1 MDPNKTYFTDKLSK
15 WIGWIDFKAVMIL
28 MILLFQINNMA
39 HFNNLRFNA
48 LVTSEKVERIGIH
61 VGAIEPEDEDDF

>member
-1 MDPNKTYFTDKLSK
+1 MDPSKKDFTDKLSK

-28 MILLFQINNMA
+28 IILLFQINNMA

-48 LVTSEKVERIGIH
+48 LATSEKVERIGVH
-61 VGAIEPEDEDDF
+61 VGAWEVKDDDEY